1 MIVCDEMKKLR
12 QMLDEK
18 GIEWHD
24 ASDVMSESKE
34 WPMWICRT
42 HFEYNGLKFSV

>member
-1 MIVCDEMKKLR
+1 MMTVCEEMKKLR

-24 ASDVMSESKE
+24 KSEVISKKKTGQYGIAE
-34 WPMWICRT
+34 HT
-42 HFEYNGLKFSV
+42 LNLEA